1 MQNWKQLYAEH
12 TAKIADQIPEIVWQD
27 LWHNQVNFL
36 ETEHPFQTPAN
47 FLSYRSVRIEDNGL
61 KTQKVR
67 VQVDFYLFYETFA
80 DTYLGASN
88 QDTALEFIDLLD
100 KINAVFHGTDGES
113 YSNMRR
119 TSFAPVDTG
128 NAGNLYRVSFEC
140 DVIDYSAIKNY
151 VEYEIDE
158 IKVDLDQTP
167 YDVD

>member
-1 MQNWKQLYAEH
+1 MQNWKELYQEH
-12 TAKIADQIPEIVWQD
+12 TQMIANNIPGIVWQD

-80 DTYLGASN
+80 DTYHESSN
-88 QDTALEFIDLLD
+88 QSTALEFIDLLD
-100 KINAVFHGTDGES
+100 QINALFHGTDGTS

-119 TSFAPVDTG
+119 TNFAPVDTG

-140 DVIDYSAIKNY
+140 DVVDYSAMRTY
-151 VEYEIDE
+151 VEHDIEEIDIE
-158 IKVDLDQTP
+158 HKDDP
-167 YDVD
+167 YTID